1 MTTAQRGDPGL
12 LRYGARL
19 LRLRNLWDKFLHIGT
34 CAVLIWALP
43 GPVRADA
50 FGLALYLAGV
60 FFLLV
65 GGYAVNDV
73 ADFRQDRIAGTDAR
87 GPGPRRSHSLSAS
100 IATLSLGTILI
111 MAAADGV
118 LARAVAGGSIL
129 LGVEYSLPPLRF
141 KERGI
146 WGILVGAAAQRPALF
161 LVWVATHGVW
171 DRLDAVLTI
180 WLLLVGLIGM
190 LGHQVLDRRRDR
202 AARVGTFVFR
212 KGPRFALG
220 LGAACAIAAGVT
232 TVAPLVLMPFAR
244 AWPVTAVLAAMSG
257 IPFGKG
263 LRAARKIGPLDSA

>member
-1 MTTAQRGDPGL
+1 MTTAQRGAPGL

-19 LRLRNLWDKFLHIGT
+19 LRLRNLWDKFLHIGA
-34 CAVLIWALP
+34 CAVSLGARP

-100 IATLSLGTILI
+100 IAALSFGTILI
-111 MAAADGV
+111 MVVDGV
-118 LARAVAGGSIL
+118 LPRTIAFGTIL

-146 WGILVGAAAQRPALF
+146 WGVIVGAFAQRPALF
-161 LVWVATHGVW
+161 LVWAAALGVW
-171 DRLDAVLTI
+171 DTLTAVLTA
-180 WLLLVGLIGM
+180 WLFFIGMIGM
-190 LGHQVLDRRRDR
+190 LGHQVLDRGRDR
-202 AARVGTFVFR
+202 AGRVRTFVFR
-212 KGPRFALG
+212 KGPRPALR
-220 LGAACAIAAGVT
+220 LGAVCAAAAGIA
-232 TVAPLVLMPFAR
+232 TVAPLVLMPFDR
-244 AWPVTAVLAAMSG
+244 AWPATAMLLAMLSVSA
-257 IPFGKG
+257 GKA
-263 LRAARKIGPLDSA
+263 LKASRKIGPLDSA